1 MPPQIFC
8 REFLQKIFLG
18 FLGGAAGFFGGA
30 AGFFGVRVFAAVFCR
45 GLGGELLPRVFLRG
59 GICDRKPLRRIFCA
73 QIFAADFAA
82 VAKRRPF
89 MLYCTL

>member
-8 REFLQKIFLG
+8 REFLQKIFLGKRREFLQKIFLG

-45 GLGGELLPRVFLRG
+45 GLGVELLPRF
-59 GICDRKPLRRIFCA
+59 
-73 QIFAADFAA
+73 FAA
-82 VAKRRPF
+82 VF
-89 MLYCTL
+89 LGGWNL